1 MATKKIAP
9 PSLKSVQKT
18 VAKKVPK
25 LPAKLP
31 KVSAPKLSLPRVSLP
46 KLSARKGGKPSWLPG
61 VSFGGD
67 LVDPSW
73 LDGRRAT
80 AHPPCS
86 AFCVPA
92 LSSSIGPAAAPTHL
106 RMTSTGRA
114 VSGTR
119 LCRTASHCLAGDY
132 GFDPLA
138 LGSDPAALKWYRE
151 AELIHGRLALLA
163 VVGIFIGEAF
173 SGVKWFEA
181 GAQPG
186 ALAPF
191 SFGAL
196 LGTQLLLTGWVETKR
211 GVDFFNPGTQ
221 TVEWGDPFRT
231 AENFVN
237 STGQQGYPGGRFF
250 DPFGLAGKVRGNK
263 YVVDSAELARLQQAE
278 IKHARLAMVAMLI
291 FYFEAGQGLS
301 PLDVFSP

>member
-31 KVSAPKLSLPRVSLP
+31 KVSTPKVSLPRISAPRVSLP

-80 AHPPCS
+80 TRLVLPMHTCAELIYWLTAHPHPPSGPRWCS
-86 AFCVPA
+86 
-92 LSSSIGPAAAPTHL
+92 
-106 RMTSTGRA
+106 
-114 VSGTR
+114 
-119 LCRTASHCLAGDY
+119 LAGDY

-263 YVVDSAELARLQQAE
+263 YNVDSAELARLQQAE